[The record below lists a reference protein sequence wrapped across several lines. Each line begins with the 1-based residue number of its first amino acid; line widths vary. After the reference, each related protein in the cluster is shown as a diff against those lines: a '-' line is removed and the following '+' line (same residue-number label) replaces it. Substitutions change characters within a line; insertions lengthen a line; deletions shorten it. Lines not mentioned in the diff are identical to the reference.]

1 MLPGQ
6 KSAVIEVDD
15 PAEVAGVNSRAELA
29 AVEGE
34 WQASRREKVMADGVS
49 LIAPETVWFSHDTK
63 IASDV
68 VIEPNVI
75 FGPGVSIASGAKI
88 YGHSHIEGATIG
100 PNTNVGPFARLR
112 PGSVM
117 EEGSKVGNFV
127 EMKKTTMGR
136 GAKANHLTYLGDAEV
151 GEGANIGA
159 GTITCNYDGYF
170 KYKTVIG
177 KGAFIGS
184 NSALV
189 APVNIG
195 DNAIIGAGATLTRDV
210 AAGDLALVRAEQT
223 VKAGWA
229 TKFRTAM
236 IRKKDAAG
244 KKS

>member
-1 MLPGQ
+1 
-6 KSAVIEVDD
+6 
-15 PAEVAGVNSRAELA
+15 
-29 AVEGE
+29 
-34 WQASRREKVMADGVS
+34 MADGVS
-49 LIAPETVWFSHDTK
+49 MIAPETVWFSHDTT
-63 IASDV
+63 ISSDV
-68 VIEPNVI
+68 VLEPNVI

-127 EMKKTTMGR
+127 EMKKTTLGK

-177 KGAFIGS
+177 KRAFVGS

-189 APVNIG
+189 APVTIG
-195 DNAIIGAGATLTRDV
+195 DGAIVGAGATVTKDV
-210 AAGDLALVRAEQT
+210 AAGDLALVRPQQT

-229 TKFRTAM
+229 DRFNEVSA
-236 IRKKDAAG
+236 KKKAKEA
-244 KKS
+244 KS